1 MLYQGCMIW
10 SSQYQYE
17 ISARK
22 ILDFFGVDYKV
33 FPEQQC
39 CGKPLMCVNI
49 NTWLTLAA
57 RVMAIAEK
65 EGLDVLTLCNGCYLS
80 LNEARKI
87 LLESPEKKELVN
99 RILSKEGL
107 KFSGELRIKHIVS
120 VIWEDIG
127 LKKLSENVKVK
138 LSGLKLASHYGCHSL
153 RPKEFSI
160 DSNPENPRIIEE
172 ILEILGVESPYYPE
186 KNDCCM
192 ILMSNVDVKGADLLR
207 GKKLLAIQRR
217 GFDGMAT
224 ICPLCQQSYET
235 RQKRI
240 SKMMKEK
247 ISVPVIYLTQLIGLA
262 RGMSPREV
270 GLDLNTSPVEK
281 LLGKIGLSFD

>member
-1 MLYQGCMIW
+1 MVW

-22 ILDFFGVDYKV
+22 ILDTFRVDYKT

-49 NTWLTLAA
+49 DTWLTLAA
-57 RVMAIAEK
+57 RIIAIAEREK
-65 EGLDVLTLCNGCYLS
+65 KDIITLCNGCYLS

-87 LLESPEKKELVN
+87 LLETPEKLELVN
-99 RILSKEGL
+99 NILSKENL
-107 KFSGELRIKHIVS
+107 KFTGNIRIRHIVS

-127 LKKLSENVKVK
+127 VDRISDRIKIRLDN
-138 LSGLKLASHYGCHSL
+138 LKLAVHYGCHVL
-153 RPKEFSI
+153 RPKEFAI
-160 DSNPENPRIIEE
+160 DSNPERPHIVEDIIQT
-172 ILEILGVESPYYPE
+172 LGAESPYYPE
-186 KNDCCM
+186 KFDCCM
-192 ILMSNVDVKGADLLR
+192 ILLSNADVKGADIIR

-217 GFDGMAT
+217 KFDALVT

-240 SKMMKEK
+240 SKLIKEK

-262 RGMSPREV
+262 LGIPPKEL
-270 GLDLNTSPVEK
+270 GLHLNTSPVEVILK
-281 LLGKIGLSFD
+281 KIGYEHI